1 MSESV
6 FKVGDKVLRKREKGF
21 IKIGKI
27 ISITATNARVAWEDK
42 TRIGGNGSYR
52 TSLKLS
58 ELEPVTEEALRKR
71 AIKWT
76 QGRITYYKKYQD
88 ADKVAHYEA
97 KLAGLLQGET
107 T

>member
-1 MSESV
+1 M
-6 FKVGDKVLRKREKGF
+6 FKVGDKVLRKREKDF

-71 AIKWT
+71 TVKWL
-76 QGRITYYKKYQD
+76 QNKIAYCKKYPSSM
-88 ADKVAHYEA
+88 ADKQREYEA
-97 KLAGLLQGET
+97 KLATLQGEAPNG
-107 T
+107 